1 MSRYELKLSG
11 SGGQGLILA
20 GLILA
25 EAAAL
30 YDGKNA
36 VQTQS
41 YGPESRGGSSSSV
54 VIISDE
60 DIDYPKATKVDV
72 LLALTQEAAN
82 KYAGDIKDGGILIV
96 DEEMVR
102 DVPTG
107 KYQTFKLP
115 IIATARTKIGKVIVA
130 NIVAL
135 AVIVGLTEVVSID
148 AVKKALFSR
157 IPKGTEDLNLKALEA
172 GIELAKDAYYAMSLD
187 SEYIEKQIM

>member
-1 MSRYELKLSG
+1 MERYEVKLSG

-41 YGPESRGGSSSSV
+41 YGPESRGGSSSST
-54 VIISDE
+54 VIISDQ

-72 LLALTQEAAN
+72 LLALTQEAAS
-82 KYAGDIKDGGILIV
+82 KYAGDIKDGGVLIV
-96 DEEMVR
+96 DEETVK
-102 DVPTG
+102 DVPPGSYKT
-107 KYQTFKLP
+107 YKLP
-115 IIATARTKIGKVIVA
+115 IIATARSRVGKAIVA

-135 AVIVGLTEVVSID
+135 GLIAGLIGVVSID
-148 AVKKALFSR
+148 AIKKALFAR
-157 IPKGTEDLNLKALEA
+157 IPKGTEELNFRAFEA
-172 GIELAKDAYYAMSLD
+172 GLSLSREAHRTVEHD
-187 SEYIEKQIM
+187 LECAPC

>member
-1 MSRYELKLSG
+1 MERYEVKLSG

-30 YDGKNA
+30 HDGKNA

-41 YGPESRGGSSSSV
+41 YGPESRGGSSSSI
-54 VIISDE
+54 VIISNQ

-82 KYAGDIKDGGILIV
+82 KYAGDIKEGGILIV
-96 DEEMVR
+96 DEEAVG
-102 DVPTG
+102 DIPVG
-107 KYQTFKLP
+107 KYKIYKLP
-115 IIATARTKIGKVIVA
+115 IIATARTQVGKVIVA

-135 AVIVGLTEVVSID
+135 GLIAGLIEVVSID
-148 AVKKALFSR
+148 AIKKALFTR
-157 IPKGTEDLNLKALEA
+157 IPKGTEELNFRALEA
-172 GIELAKDAYYAMSLD
+172 GINLAREAHLTAD
-187 SEYIEKQIM
+187 SNPECVSC